1 MTYTCVPT
9 TPPPPHTHTHTHS
22 LGPYVYADVMD
33 VKHLHS
39 LVVNYNID
47 WLVHFS
53 ALLSAIGE
61 KDVIRALEVQSYS
74 TVQCGHDW
82 DHHICILI
90 IEVILLADTL

>member
-1 MTYTCVPT
+1 
-9 TPPPPHTHTHTHS
+9 
-22 LGPYVYADVMD
+22 MD

-82 DHHICILI
+82 DYHNPDNRGYPLSRYI
-90 IEVILLADTL
+90 ISIQLVLVLGPL